1 MLLKTA
7 FESFNFTEK
16 FHQMLKGTKLY
27 GILHFKCPQCQEGN
41 FFKGHPYK
49 VGAMGVVNKRCSVC
63 DQKFELETGFYQ
75 GSYYVSY
82 GLGVAL
88 FVAVVILNYMFRET
102 ITPTSLMISFILA
115 LIVLLPLLYS
125 LSKIIWATL
134 FIKYDQNAISNHQIR
149 LEDDSRTQ
157 K

>member
-1 MLLKTA
+1 
-7 FESFNFTEK
+7 
-16 FHQMLKGTKLY
+16 MLKGTKLY
-27 GILHFKCPQCQEGN
+27 GILRFKCPKCQEGN

-49 VGAMGVVNKRCSVC
+49 VSTMGVVHKRCVVC
-63 DQKFELETGFYQ
+63 HQKFELETGFYQ

-88 FVAVVILNYMFRET
+88 FVIVVVLNYMFRET
-102 ITPTSLMISFILA
+102 ITPTFLMISFIFA
-115 LIVLLPLLYS
+115 LISVFPLLYS

-134 FIKYDQNAISNHQIR
+134 FIKYDKEAITNHQIR
-149 LEDDSRTQ
+149 LENDSRAQ